1 MPQTPSSEV
10 DTQGTLRLRRRI
22 TAAGIALIVLFV
34 GADAYEAW
42 QDYRTTIDSN
52 QHVQVA
58 LSRALSLQTARMIQ
72 QVDVS
77 LADSAGWMVSP
88 DGRAAGERWMH
99 ERLQSQFIRLPFVRS
114 AAIVGSDGRILAST
128 SKDPPADPNLGNRES
143 FSLPQRS
150 RSDVPYIGRPFVGPE
165 DGSRTFAL
173 SRRIDDTEHGFGGV
187 VVARIAFDYPAEF
200 YADIDI
206 APDTSIRLAR
216 EDGVTLVQYPADD
229 ASTPAKGPNSPA
241 TEQIV
246 VKQPVA
252 GYPVVI
258 EVRRSA
264 SRVMQPW
271 IQQELASAAR
281 TLPLAILASL
291 LLIALRS
298 ALRRRDR
305 MENERRRLEQ
315 ELASAQRADALGF
328 LAASVAHDFN
338 NVLAAIVGYA
348 ELARNSVTNPALGL
362 LDRLLRAAERAR
374 LLVRRILTFDT
385 HRSVYAITV
394 PITPIVEEVTN
405 QIQATLPPSVQLEFI
420 GADADATVRGDPTE
434 VHQVLMNLCSNAVKA
449 MPAGGKLELR
459 MEASHIEEPRQVTIG
474 KLRPGRWICV
484 TIKDT
489 GIGLQPQQIRSI
501 FEPFYT
507 TRQQGEGSG
516 IGLTV
521 VRNIILWMG
530 GALEVSSQPGAG
542 TSMSVYLPQAY
553 DPTLPTLPA
562 PSHGQ
567 GQTILVVDDEAELV
581 ALAEEVLASIG
592 YEPVG
597 FSDARE
603 ALKAF
608 RRDPSHFDAVL
619 TDERMVLMRG
629 IDMAGAMHRINPR
642 VPIILMTGNRS
653 AELEASAGEA
663 GIVEILDKPLRA
675 LTLQGSL
682 GRWLKERD
690 LSLHT

>member
-42 QDYRTTIDSN
+42 QDYRTIIDSN

-88 DGRAAGERWMH
+88 DGRAAGEQWMH

-114 AAIVGSDGRILAST
+114 AAIVRSDGRLLAST
-128 SKDPPADPNLGNRES
+128 SKDPANPNLGNRES

-173 SRRIDDTEHGFGGV
+173 SRRIDDTEHGFEGV

-542 TSMSVYLPQAY
+542 TSMSVYLPQAD
-553 DPTLPTLPA
+553 DPTLPTPPA

-597 FSDARE
+597 FSGARE

-619 TDERMVLMRG
+619 TDERMVPMRG